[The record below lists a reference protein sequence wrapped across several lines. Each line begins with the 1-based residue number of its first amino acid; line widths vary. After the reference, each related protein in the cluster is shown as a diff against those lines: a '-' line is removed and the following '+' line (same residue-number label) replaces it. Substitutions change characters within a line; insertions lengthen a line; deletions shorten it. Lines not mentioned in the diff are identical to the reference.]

1 MSCLGK
7 TEWDEEEVECYYII
21 FLIKVNNIIQN
32 MK

>member
-21 FLIKVNNIIQN
+21 FLINVNIQH